1 MTESSELGP
10 RRRNQKNQNEK
21 NKKPVSG
28 FQMVDLDQKPVS
40 KSTGPKV
47 DQSETTFQPPQTS
60 EKISSKNRATSIIQ
74 SQRRLQNSKKQVL
87 RRVSF

>member
-1 MTESSELGP
+1 MAKSSELGP
-10 RRRNQKNQNEK
+10 RRRNQKNQNEIIQ
-21 NKKPVSG
+21 KPVSG
-28 FQMVDLDQKPVS
+28 FQMVDLDQKPVP

-47 DQSETTFQPPQTS
+47 DQSETTFQPPQIR
-60 EKISSKNRATSIIQ
+60 EKISAKNRATSIIQ